1 MFESSSNDHTD
12 GNERWT
18 LRAALAAGEDSAIA
32 RVVIDKAKAGD
43 AVAARFV
50 LGLLCPRPRGR
61 TITLALPADTHAGD
75 VMAAFD
81 ATLAALAVGKI
92 TPDEA
97 LTVTRVLDW
106 RLRALKNHLLD
117 AERRDWAK
125 MRSAA
130 GAKTATG
137 HQEPSP
143 SGRGQGEGSR
153 NPSAGVGKVS
163 SNGSHPNPPER
174 LSKGRE
180 GEGVIIGSSPLHSTC
195 IRPASAAAPA
205 VSPPPHSG

>member
-1 MFESSSNDHTD
+1 MFESGSNGHTD
-12 GNERWT
+12 GNKRWT
-18 LRAALAAGEDSAIA
+18 LRAALAPGEDSAIA

-61 TITLALPADTHAGD
+61 TITLALPADMHAGD

-97 LTVTRVLDW
+97 LTVTRVLEW
-106 RLRALKNHLLD
+106 RLKALKSYPL
-117 AERRDWAK
+117 ASERNEWARQ
-125 MRSAA
+125 RSAA
-130 GAKTATG
+130 RAAAATKAA
-137 HQEPSP
+137 PSTSDGVQKP
-143 SGRGQGEGSR
+143 APASQAEEGQF
-153 NPSAGVGKVS
+153 
-163 SNGSHPNPPER
+163 
-174 LSKGRE
+174 
-180 GEGVIIGSSPLHSTC
+180 LHSAC

-205 VSPPPHSG
+205 VSPQSHSG